1 MTPFPLSFL
10 QLIFIIRQS
19 SPNAKAD
26 VIHPIIY
33 IYNTLAFIF
42 LSLRFFLMSVVKQ
55 YYGFKERTREKRKS
69 VLWETEKMADKGKE
83 ISRLWISDW
92 KKYARRHKKNHLK
105 NEN

>member
-19 SPNAKAD
+19 SPNAKVD

-33 IYNTLAFIF
+33 IYNTLAFNF

-69 VLWETEKMADKGKE
+69 V
-83 ISRLWISDW
+83 S
-92 KKYARRHKKNHLK
+92 
-105 NEN
+105 

>member
-10 QLIFIIRQS
+10 QLSFINRQS
-19 SPNAKAD
+19 SQNGRID

-33 IYNTLAFIF
+33 IYNTLAFNF
-42 LSLRFFLMSVVKQ
+42 LPLRFFLMSVVKQ
-55 YYGFKERTREKRKS
+55 YYG
-69 VLWETEKMADKGKE
+69 LADKGKE

-92 KKYARRHKKNHLK
+92 KKYARKHKKNHLK